1 MNLIHVL
8 HTYFFQFI
16 NYANFQSELFYNEYI
31 NHRIEEKF
39 MNRLKYFIYQL
50 IFFCTILI
58 INVIFDKY
66 VSKPFT
72 QIDLI
77 AICIV
82 FPILLIIFIVVP
94 KIYDS
99 NAIRLR
105 NKFLISIL
113 AFIMAIVFIDL
124 LELLF
129 F

>member
-1 MNLIHVL
+1 MN
-8 HTYFFQFI
+8 
-16 NYANFQSELFYNEYI
+16 S
-31 NHRIEEKF
+31 
-39 MNRLKYFIYQL
+39 LKYFIYQF

-82 FPILLIIFIVVP
+82 FPILLIVFIVVP
-94 KIYDS
+94 KIYDN

-113 AFIMAIVFIDL
+113 AFILAIVFIDL
-124 LELLF
+124 LDLLF